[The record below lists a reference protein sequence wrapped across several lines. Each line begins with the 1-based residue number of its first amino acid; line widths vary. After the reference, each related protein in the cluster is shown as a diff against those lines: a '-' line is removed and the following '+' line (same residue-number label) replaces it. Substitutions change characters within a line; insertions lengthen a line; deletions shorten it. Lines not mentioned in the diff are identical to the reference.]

1 MGGSSPFGGH
11 GLLTDDIM
19 NAAEIDT
26 MAWRAPRTLQ
36 DCHSIM
42 DLRALARR
50 RLPSPIFHHLDGGAE
65 TETTERRNT
74 LAFDEVKLVPRCLI
88 DVVAVKTATSVLG
101 QKIDWPV
108 ICAPTG
114 ATRFF
119 HPEGEPLAVRAA
131 ARSGTLYGL
140 STVSTCSLEEVAAAS
155 SAPKLFQLY
164 IFKNRDFTR
173 ELIERCKRAGYG
185 ALCLTVDTPVTAKR
199 ERDLRTGWGY
209 PIRLTLPSLLSFVC
223 HLPWLFGQLRHG
235 RVSMPNVAVQCGS
248 QSIIAQSQF
257 ITAQLDASVS
267 WRDAREMIE
276 LWGGPF
282 ALKGVMSA
290 DDARRAVDIGATAII
305 VSNHGGRQL
314 DGAAAV
320 VEVLPEIV
328 SAVGSEVEVILE
340 GGVRRGVHVLKALAL
355 GAKACSIG
363 RPYLYGLAAGG
374 EPGAHKALEIL
385 RTELVR
391 AMQLAGCAD
400 VANVDRALVRR
411 F

>member
-1 MGGSSPFGGH
+1 MTSVSIAG
-11 GLLTDDIM
+11 
-19 NAAEIDT
+19 IDT
-26 MAWRAPRTLQ
+26 MTWRSPRTLR
-36 DCHSIM
+36 DCHSVE

-65 TETTERRNT
+65 AETTVRRNIQ
-74 LAFDEVKLVPRCLI
+74 AFDDVTLVPRCLI
-88 DVVAVKTATSVLG
+88 DVAAVKTATSVLG

-119 HPEGEPLAVRAA
+119 HPEGETVVARAA
-131 ARSGTLYGL
+131 ARAGTLYSL
-140 STVSTCSLEEVAAAS
+140 STVSTRSLEEVASAS
-155 SAPKLFQLY
+155 SGPKLFQLY

-209 PIRLTLPSLLSFVC
+209 PIRLTLPSLLSFAC
-223 HLPWLFGQLRHG
+223 HLPWLLGQLRHG
-235 RVSMPNVAVQCGS
+235 RLSMPNVAVQCGS
-248 QSIIAQSQF
+248 ESLIAQSQF

-267 WRDAREMIE
+267 WKDAREMIE

-290 DDARRAVDIGATAII
+290 EDARRAVDIGATAVI

-314 DGAAAV
+314 DGTAAAL
-320 VEVLPEIV
+320 EVLPEIV
-328 SAVGSEVEVILE
+328 SAVGSQVEVILE
-340 GGVRRGVHVLKALAL
+340 GGVRRGVHVLKGLAL

-363 RPYLYGLAAGG
+363 RAYLYGLAAGG
-374 EPGAHKALEIL
+374 ERGATKALEIL
-385 RTELVR
+385 RMELVR

-400 VANVDRALVRR
+400 VAKVDGALVKK